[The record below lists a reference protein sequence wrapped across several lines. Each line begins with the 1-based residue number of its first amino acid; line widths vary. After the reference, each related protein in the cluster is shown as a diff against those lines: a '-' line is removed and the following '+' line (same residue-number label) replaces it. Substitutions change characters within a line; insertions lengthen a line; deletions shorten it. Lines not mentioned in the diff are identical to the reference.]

1 MSTLTQAA
9 NIDPNTQKQLEE
21 LEKKSAERSL
31 SKDILLPECL
41 DAKRGTPNGF
51 LRSALFSAIQSK
63 DRVWLKDAI
72 LASQDGVSV
81 RFTGEQ
87 LNQEDLTLWE
97 TLVHLSK
104 EKPLGY
110 VCEFTAYQI
119 LKSLQINTGKAEYD
133 RLEKSIDRLTA
144 CQVKITFNGK
154 TFSRSLI
161 IGYEKLEVTSHY
173 RLELS
178 RDLIKLF
185 GKSDWTAIDWD
196 QRITLRK
203 KPLAQALHG
212 YYSSHKSPFPVKLIF
227 LQRLTGSK
235 NKQAADF
242 KRKINAA
249 LEELVKIGF
258 LESYSIDDDKVTVK
272 RK

>member
-1 MSTLTQAA
+1 VTNLDTTLQR
-9 NIDPNTQKQLEE
+9 QLSA
-21 LEKKSAERSL
+21 LEKKSTERGL
-31 SKDILLPECL
+31 SKDILLPECH

-63 DRVWLKDAI
+63 DRVWMKDAL
-72 LASQDGVSV
+72 LASQEGIAVK
-81 RFTGEQ
+81 FTGEQ

-104 EKPLGY
+104 ENTLGSI
-110 VCEFTAYQI
+110 CEFTAYQI

-133 RLEKSIDRLTA
+133 RLEKGIDRLTA

-161 IGYEKLEVTSHY
+161 IGYEKLEATSHY

-178 RDLIKLF
+178 RDLIKLY
-185 GKSDWTAIDWD
+185 GKSDWTAIDWG

-203 KPLAQALHG
+203 KPMAQFLHG
-212 YYSSHKSPFPVKLIF
+212 YYSSHKAPYPVKVDTLHQ
-227 LQRLTGSK
+227 LSGSK
-235 NKQAADF
+235 TKRLAKF
-242 KRKINAA
+242 KENLKAA
-249 LEELVKIGF
+249 LDELVKIDF
-258 LESYSIDDDKVTVK
+258 LENYNIENDLVTVK